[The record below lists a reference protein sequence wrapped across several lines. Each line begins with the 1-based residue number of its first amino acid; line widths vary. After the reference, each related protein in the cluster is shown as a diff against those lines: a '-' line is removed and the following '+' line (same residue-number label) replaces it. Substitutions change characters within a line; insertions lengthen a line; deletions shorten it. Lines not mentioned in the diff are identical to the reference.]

1 MTQQEFETR
10 TGINYAHGE
19 FDDMVNPMYMAAGQ
33 MDKDAFC
40 AEFKKHSTFLL
51 NSRIV
56 SELVAEVETLR
67 CTLQN
72 CEHEMNAIEASRTGV
87 IDDFAYTLIEIA
99 AGTKDLETSAKARE
113 KAIKLI
119 GIKEY
124 IRRRIELCC
133 ELDKKDLI
141 ALRDEILK

>member
-1 MTQQEFETR
+1 METKW
-10 TGINYAHGE
+10 T
-19 FDDMVNPMYMAAGQ
+19 
-33 MDKDAFC
+33 
-40 AEFKKHSTFLL
+40 AERIEALERACKKH
-51 NSRIV
+51 
-56 SELVAEVETLR
+56 
-67 CTLQN
+67 
-72 CEHEMNAIEASRTGV
+72 
-87 IDDFAYTLIEIA
+87 IDTKRYAQEIA

-119 GIKEY
+119 GIKKY

>member
-10 TGINYAHGE
+10 TGIVYAHGE
-19 FDDMVNPMYMAAGQ
+19 FDDMVNPIYMAAGQ

-40 AEFKKHSTFLL
+40 AEFKKHSAYLL

-56 SELVAEVETLR
+56 AELTAEVETLR
-67 CTLQN
+67 ATLQN
-72 CEHEMNAIEASRTGV
+72 YKHQVESIEESRTGV

-99 AGTKDLETSAKARE
+99 AMTKDLETRAKARYT
-113 KAIKLI
+113 AIKLI

-133 ELDKKDLI
+133 ELEKEDLI

>member
-10 TGINYAHGE
+10 TGISYAHGE

-40 AEFKKHSTFLL
+40 AEFKKHSAFLL

-87 IDDFAYTLIEIA
+87 IDNFAYTLIEIA
-99 AGTKDLETSAKARE
+99 AGTKDLETRTKART

-133 ELDKKDLI
+133 ELDKEDLI

>member
-1 MTQQEFETR
+1 MTQQEFEKR

-19 FDDMVNPMYMAAGQ
+19 FDDMVNPT
-33 MDKDAFC
+33 DFDTIDLSIRLKDAPNEIRL
-40 AEFKKHSTFLL
+40 AL
-51 NSRIV
+51 NPSDIHHWIYKRFFRKPGV
-56 SELVAEVETLR
+56 PYDY
-67 CTLQN
+67 
-72 CEHEMNAIEASRTGV
+72 TGV

>member
-40 AEFKKHSTFLL
+40 ADFKKHCASLM

-56 SELVAEVETLR
+56 SELVSEVETLR
-67 CTLQN
+67 CTLQK

>member
-33 MDKDAFC
+33 MNKDAFC

-72 CEHEMNAIEASRTGV
+72 CEREMNAIEASRTGV

>member
-10 TGINYAHGE
+10 TGISYAHGE

-40 AEFKKHSTFLL
+40 AEFKKHSDFLL

-67 CTLQN
+67 STLQN

-99 AGTKDLETSAKARE
+99 ASTKDLETRTKART

-133 ELDKKDLI
+133 ELDKEDLI

>member
-10 TGINYAHGE
+10 TGISYAHGE
-19 FDDMVNPMYMAAGQ
+19 FDDMVNPIYMAAGQ

-40 AEFKKHSTFLL
+40 AEFKKHSAYLL

-56 SELVAEVETLR
+56 CELVAEVETLR
-67 CTLQN
+67 TTLQN
-72 CEHEMNAIEASRTGV
+72 CEHEMNAIETSRTAV

-99 AGTKDLETSAKARE
+99 ASTKDLETRTKART

-133 ELDKKDLI
+133 ELDKEDLI

>member
-1 MTQQEFETR
+1 MTKQEFEKR

-40 AEFKKHSTFLL
+40 AEFKKHSDFLL

-56 SELVAEVETLR
+56 SHLVAEVETLR
-67 CTLQN
+67 STLQN

>member
-10 TGINYAHGE
+10 TGIVYAHGE
-19 FDDMVNPMYMAAGQ
+19 FDDMVNPIYMAAGQ
-33 MDKDAFC
+33 MDKDKFC
-40 AEFKKHSTFLL
+40 NEFKHHKDYLL

-67 CTLQN
+67 STLQN